1 MEKNEPCDSANV
13 REQNMGSGRAGVSSG
28 VTEPPA
34 GSLSYS
40 RLFVRLG
47 KATLVMTARSWGA
60 GGGDGQA
67 QQEVHQ
73 RVVEGMSAMVSYQ
86 RIACSSS

>member
-47 KATLVMTARSWGA
+47 KATSSDDSLVTGSW
-60 GGGDGQA
+60 
-67 QQEVHQ
+67 
-73 RVVEGMSAMVSYQ
+73 RWWW
-86 RIACSSS
+86 

>member
-13 REQNMGSGRAGVSSG
+13 REQNMGSGRAGATSG
-28 VTEPPA
+28 VTGPPA
-34 GSLSYS
+34 GAQSHSG
-40 RLFVRLG
+40 LFVRLG

-73 RVVEGMSAMVSYQ
+73 RVVERMSAMVSYQ
-86 RIACSSS
+86 RTACSSS